1 MQMLV
6 DLVRDNALHDLLLT
20 NRKDLVANVVLDGSL
35 GFSQGEKVQD
45 PESDWEAVVRTWDL
59 RRQVVRRYW

>member
-6 DLVRDNALHDLLLT
+6 GLVRDNALYDLLLT
-20 NRKDLVANVVLDGSL
+20 NRKDLVANVVLNGSL

-45 PESDWEAVVRTWDL
+45 AE
-59 RRQVVRRYW
+59 